1 MAATRSTMLE
11 LGTKAPSIQLPIVT
25 GGDFD
30 LYRYTEHS
38 KGIVV
43 LFICNH
49 CPYVHHINET
59 LVSVAN
65 TYINKGIPFIAI
77 SSNDATKY
85 PKDSPEK
92 MIDVVHKQRYPF
104 PYLYDESQAT
114 AKAYRA
120 ACTPDFYFF
129 DKQLNLYYRGQ
140 FDPSRPGNEIEVTG
154 RDLTTA
160 IDGYLNGEK
169 APKTQVP
176 SIGCSIKWKAG
187 NEPEYFLY

>member
-1 MAATRSTMLE
+1 MAATHSTMLE
-11 LGTKAPSIQLPIVT
+11 LGTKAPPIRLPIVT

-30 LYRYTEHS
+30 LYRYIAHS

-49 CPYVHHINET
+49 CPYVHHINEI

-85 PKDSPEK
+85 PEDSPEK
-92 MIDVVHKQRYPF
+92 MIDVVRQQGYPF
-104 PYLYDESQAT
+104 PYLYDESQAI

-120 ACTPDFYFF
+120 SCTPDFYFF
-129 DKQLNLYYRGQ
+129 DKQLSLYYRGQ

-160 IDGYLNGEK
+160 IDGYLKGEK

-187 NEPEYFLY
+187 NEPEYFL

>member
-1 MAATRSTMLE
+1 M
-11 LGTKAPSIQLPIVT
+11 
-25 GGDFD
+25 
-30 LYRYTEHS
+30 
-38 KGIVV
+38 V

-77 SSNDATKY
+77 SSNDAIKY
-85 PKDSPEK
+85 PEDSPEI
-92 MIDVVHKQRYPF
+92 MSDVVRKQRYPF
-104 PYLYDESQAT
+104 PYLYDESQAI
-114 AKAYRA
+114 AKAYKA

-129 DKQLNLYYRGQ
+129 DKQLSLYYRGQ

-160 IDGYLNGEK
+160 IDGYLKGEK

-187 NEPEYFLY
+187 NEPEYFL